1 MEMDKE
7 VNGIFMPGNTTSILQ
22 LMSQAVISTFESY
35 YLRNIFSKATVTMGS
50 DSSNKSG
57 QNQLKTFWKG
67 FTVLA
72 AMRNIQD
79 SWEEVKVSTLREEF
93 LKKLTPTLP
102 GDFEGLEPPV
112 EEGTADAVETAE
124 EQVQQRS
131 RETGANRCAS
141 GQSLKGQR
149 PASYS

>member
-1 MEMDKE
+1 
-7 VNGIFMPGNTTSILQ
+7 
-22 LMSQAVISTFESY
+22 
-35 YLRNIFSKATVTMGS
+35 MGS